1 MGLDLSKYEKH
12 VEVASAPGQ
21 CYECGVKWPCDTS
34 LLLAEVRG
42 VIQSHA
48 RLLAALKYVRLL
60 RQSSRDQIRGMRERR
75 DARRAVAEAEALRA
89 E

>member
-48 RLLAALKYVRLL
+48 RLLAAAKNADCCCGARECEGL
-60 RQSSRDQIRGMRERR
+60 R
-75 DARRAVAEAEALRA
+75 AAVAEAEAIS
-89 E
+89 